1 MKIEKK
7 VQPPYFEAIL
17 KGDKNFE
24 VRLNDFEC
32 NEGDVL
38 VLRERDPEKKDYT
51 GRTLEK
57 KVTYIV
63 KTKDLPF
70 WSEEEVEKSGYQI
83 IGFKPKE

>member
-38 VLRERDPEKKDYT
+38 SGIQRKKITQAELLRRK
-51 GRTLEK
+51 
-57 KVTYIV
+57 
-63 KTKDLPF
+63 
-70 WSEEEVEKSGYQI
+70 
-83 IGFKPKE
+83 